1 LLSSDQKLK
10 GNFEFVYLHKP
21 ELDNRKKYKI
31 FNSPSIY
38 VFFERKEE
46 FKTIMLQPSSI
57 YETLRSIASTFEH
70 YKTQKLVTRNYFS
83 EIIPQVEDN
92 FALRK
97 NCLDLNECVL
107 FLFGAKDDPARI
119 EEFEFM
125 MRKLENVRSK
135 PFLEKVR
142 FSWLNTTCHSD
153 FLERMEIKA
162 ENTPGIVYLYP
173 WRTAYNYYNN
183 YFEDFPLTE
192 FFEKAMQ
199 GRSENRY
206 IKRDN
211 IYLSNRNCED
221 AEIENDNIGLDAH
234 VEFKGEIQEDKADKA
249 EEINSENSYNNGDKK
264 ENMKKPDL

>member
-1 LLSSDQKLK
+1 MDI
-10 GNFEFVYLHKP
+10 
-21 ELDNRKKYKI
+21 RKKYKI

-57 YETLRSIASTFEH
+57 FETIKSIAYSLEH
-70 YKTQKLVTRNYFS
+70 YKTQKLITRNFYS

-92 FALRK
+92 FSLRK

-107 FLFGAKDDPARI
+107 FLFGAKDEQSRI
-119 EEFEFM
+119 EEFDFM
-125 MRKLENVRSK
+125 MRKLEDVRSK

-153 FLERMEIKA
+153 FLERMEIKP
-162 ENTPGIVYLYP
+162 ESVPGIVYLFP

-206 IKRDN
+206 LKRDN
-211 IYLSNRNCED
+211 IFLSNRNCED
-221 AEIENDNIGLDAH
+221 AEIENDDTGLDAH
-234 VEFKGEIQEDKADKA
+234 VEFKEDEKQAKNNKE
-249 EEINSENSYNNGDKK
+249 EEIILDSNFNNEDVETDPHK
-264 ENMKKPDL
+264 KKPEL